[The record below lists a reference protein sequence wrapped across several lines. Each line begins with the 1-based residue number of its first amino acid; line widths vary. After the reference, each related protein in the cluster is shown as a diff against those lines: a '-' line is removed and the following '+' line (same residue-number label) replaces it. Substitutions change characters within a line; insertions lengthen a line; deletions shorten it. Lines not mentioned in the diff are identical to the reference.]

1 MEYILVKDRQQV
13 ILGPLP
19 WKARFIQSELND
31 LVEAEEKATAFTISQ
46 TEDGYVDCLDGY
58 ELIPVTFAFDGYD
71 PIYQHLEGPL
81 YTYDGNIAIGT
92 YNVHE
97 TDIGLVKPAL
107 KNIAK
112 TERQRKQKLST
123 TVTINGNEYTI
134 ATDDV
139 ELQKYVSAK
148 LSIGDGT
155 ISWKFGT
162 SFETVDAT
170 GLQSVI
176 DAIRSYVQA
185 QFDWEKSIGESID
198 AATDVETLKAIVI
211 VEPTQTRGLFI

>member
-19 WKARFIQSELND
+19 WKARYIQTELND
-31 LVEAEEKATAFTISQ
+31 LVDTGDKATAFTISQ
-46 TEDGYVDCLDGY
+46 TESGYVDCLDGY

-81 YTYDGNIAIGT
+81 YTYDGNTAIGT

-97 TDIGLVKPAL
+97 TDIELVKPAL

-112 TERQRKQKLST
+112 TERQRKQALRT
-123 TVTINGNEYTI
+123 TVTINGNEYTV

-155 ISWKFGT
+155 VNWKFGT
-162 SFETVDAT
+162 SFETIDAA

-185 QFDWEKSIGESID
+185 QFDWEKDIYEAID
-198 AATDVETLKAIVI
+198 AATDIDTLKALTI
-211 VEPTQTRGLFI
+211 TA